1 MSIQI
6 INNVPN
12 LEIET
17 NQNENGEIFVTIRQ
31 NEIKTLSEF
40 KPGSTVKIGEREY
53 IILKQ
58 NNNTTALITKDFVKT
73 MTYSD
78 ETGDYLS
85 SDVRNYLETEFYA
98 ELENAVGA
106 ENIIPHTVRMEAHD
120 GTGKTKKVIDS
131 VSLLTED
138 LYRRYREYLPA
149 YGKWWW
155 LATRVSYDDD
165 LGYSRCVCC
174 VAGRGIPSWRDC
186 SCDGGVRPFCIL
198 NSCLPIKV

>member
-17 NQNENGEIFVTIRQ
+17 NQNENGEIVVTIRQ

-53 IILKQ
+53 IVLEQ
-58 NNNTTALITKDFVKT
+58 SGDTTALITKEFVKT
-73 MTYSD
+73 MAYSD
-78 ETGDYLS
+78 ETGDYVS
-85 SDVRNYLETEFYA
+85 SDVRNYLKTEFYA

-120 GTGKTKKVIDS
+120 GTGKNKKVIDC

-138 LYRRYREYLPA
+138 LYRRYREHLPA

-165 LGYSRCVCC
+165 LGYSRGVCYVSDC
-174 VAGRGIPSWRDC
+174 GIPFWFGC
-186 SCDGGVRPFCIL
+186 SYDYGVRPFCIL
-198 NSCLPIKV
+198 NSCLPIKA

>member
-1 MSIQI
+1 MPIQI

-17 NQNENGEIFVTIRQ
+17 NQTENGEIVVTIRQ

-53 IILKQ
+53 IVLEQ
-58 NNNTTALITKDFVKT
+58 SGDTTALITKDFVAS
-73 MTYSD
+73 MVYSD
-78 ETGDYLS
+78 ANGDYLS
-85 SDVRNYLETEFYA
+85 SDVRNYLNTEFYA

-165 LGYSRCVCC
+165 LDYSRDVCY
-174 VAGRGIPSWRDC
+174 VNGSGIPNWGNCCYDN
-186 SCDGGVRPFCIL
+186 GVRPFCIL
-198 NSCLPIKV
+198 NSCLPIKA

>member
-17 NQNENGEIFVTIRQ
+17 NQNENGEIVVTIRQ

-53 IILKQ
+53 IVLEQ
-58 NNNTTALITKDFVKT
+58 SGDTTALITKEFVKT
-73 MTYSD
+73 MVYSD
-78 ETGDYLS
+78 ETGDYVS
-85 SDVRNYLETEFYA
+85 SDVRNYLETEFYT

-106 ENIIPHTVRMEAHD
+106 ENIIPHTVHLEAHD
-120 GTGKTKKVIDS
+120 GTGKTNKVIDS

-138 LYRRYREYLPA
+138 LYRRYREHLPA

-165 LGYSRCVCC
+165 LGYSRGVCY
-174 VAGRGIPSWRDC
+174 VGDDGIPTWNCC
-186 SCDGGVRPFCIL
+186 SFDGGVRPFCIL
-198 NSCLPIKV
+198 NSCLPIKA

>member
-1 MSIQI
+1 MPIQI

-17 NQNENGEIFVTIRQ
+17 NQNENGEIVVTIRQ

-53 IILKQ
+53 IVLEQ
-58 NNNTTALITKDFVKT
+58 SGDTTALITKDFVAR
-73 MTYSD
+73 MVYSD
-78 ETGDYLS
+78 ANGDYAS
-85 SDVRNYLETEFYA
+85 SDMRRYLTTEFYA

-120 GTGKTKKVIDS
+120 GTGKNKKVIDR

-138 LYRRYREYLPA
+138 LYRRYREHMPA

-165 LGYSRCVCC
+165 LGYSRGVRYVNGGGDPFWDYCGCNY
-174 VAGRGIPSWRDC
+174 
-186 SCDGGVRPFCIL
+186 GVRPFCIL
-198 NSCLPIKV
+198 NSCLPIKA

>member
-6 INNVPN
+6 INSVQN

-17 NQNENGEIFVTIRQ
+17 NQTENGEIVITIRP

-53 IILKQ
+53 IVLEQ
-58 NNNTTALITKDFVKT
+58 SGDTTALITKEFVKT
-73 MTYSD
+73 MAYSD
-78 ETGDYLS
+78 ANGDYAS
-85 SDVRNYLETEFYA
+85 SDVRRYLTTEFYA

-120 GTGKTKKVIDS
+120 GTGKNNKVIDC

-138 LYRRYREYLPA
+138 LYRRYREHLPA
-149 YGKWWW
+149 YGNWWW

-165 LGYSRCVCC
+165 LGYSRDVCY
-174 VAGRGIPSWRDC
+174 VYVSGIPYWDDC
-186 SCDGGVRPFCIL
+186 FCVSGVRPFCIL
-198 NSCLPIKV
+198 NSRLPIKA

>member
-6 INNVPN
+6 INSVQN

-17 NQNENGEIFVTIRQ
+17 NENENGEIVVTIRP

-53 IILKQ
+53 IVLEQ
-58 NNNTTALITKDFVKT
+58 SGDTTALITKDFVAS
-73 MTYSD
+73 MVYSD
-78 ETGDYLS
+78 ANGDYAS
-85 SDVRNYLETEFYA
+85 SDVRRYLTTEFYA
-98 ELENAVGA
+98 ELENAVGS

-120 GTGKTKKVIDS
+120 GTGKNKKVIDC

-138 LYRRYREYLPA
+138 LYRRYREHLPA

-165 LGYSRCVCC
+165 LGYSRRVCC
-174 VAGRGIPSWRDC
+174 VSDYGFPDWFGCCYDR
-186 SCDGGVRPFCIL
+186 GVRPFCIL
-198 NSCLPIKV
+198 NSCLPIKA